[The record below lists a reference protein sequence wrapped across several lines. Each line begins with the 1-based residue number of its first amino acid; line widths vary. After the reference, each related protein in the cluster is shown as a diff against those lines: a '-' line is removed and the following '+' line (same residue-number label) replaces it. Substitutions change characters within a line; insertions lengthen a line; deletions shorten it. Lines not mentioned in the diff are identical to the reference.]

1 MKYGFRRFGTQ
12 ERKRFRYGIRKFSG
26 LGVAS
31 ALLGV
36 GLVSAVPVLADSG
49 IATVRYDYVTTDEL
63 TEAEKQALVSELPK
77 EVTADATYYLV
88 YRKAGSDVLP
98 KTGTV
103 SSLLTGAVGAGLLII
118 AIAVG
123 RKNKKTVRSAMFLTI
138 VGGSLVVTSASAV
151 TVATLAKYSQT
162 RILEVGS
169 SLPDGKITIAGYDF
183 VGYLG
188 DSENVIQPEEKVVL
202 QEDGEKAG
210 ERNEQIT
217 KATSIPSVIEQS
229 TVEKIVV
236 EHAVDE
242 VSTQVEQ
249 ATPPA
254 IDVKE
259 GSANT
264 DSIVEQPAEK
274 PATSEQPTEVVEA
287 EKAYLNKETVTETIK
302 VDEQGQSLTD
312 TTGYVLVSTSN
323 PVKSE
328 RTVDDILQTV
338 YTVTEIYKKAETTLN
353 EVSEFDFATIT
364 SATMSVPTVNEE
376 VISEEIIVSEQQV
389 EESVEVSSS
398 VTTTLGIS
406 VEEGV
411 DSTENGQVSGATAAN
426 IGDSNTNA
434 TDIETGNKTDGN
446 SQSEG
451 VQPSTTPI
459 LPETEK
465 VLKTV
470 EIHTTVRTVR
480 LTEEIPF
487 EVVLK
492 EDTTLPANQ
501 TVVEQEGQMGQRIT
515 VQEIRLVDGVETER
529 NLISENEERAP
540 KNHIIRVGTGSSVIK
555 NDTSVSSSESAST
568 GPTEKNHQVLT
579 EVIDKPSVAEQVTTG
594 VQETYSIEI
603 NEIILDKEVPQEEI
617 VRLVEVDSRYINLAN
632 LSNPNLSQVKI
643 VDIYDSSLQAG
654 TRQLE
659 SIQAAYVTLNI
670 RKKQEGEDNADT
682 TELVYT
688 RELPVITKVY
698 KIGTQAI
705 DRTGK
710 PIEKIAVSGYVY
722 NQEGLAL
729 EENEVR
735 VVLDGKLVDTIKTD
749 VEGYTYT
756 HLVPNKVYT
765 LESGQF
771 KSQVMAISGTD
782 PLVINEQGQF
792 LLGKRIVDE
801 TGRVQLNPQI
811 IYLNDAYYQT
821 LEDNGVSVV
830 LSNEL
835 DVQVGDVIVI
845 PPTKIYETL
854 KAIKVTKVINQN
866 GQATVLYEQPNIFE
880 VIKDIDIDK
889 FEFDLSEAVFIPSD
903 GVKIVKEQQI
913 GNSTLRSIDISHSL
927 DISGELDGTEIE
939 GNLTLS
945 KNSIDSEIKV
955 SQSDIDADLGPF
967 KIGGEVEL
975 TIGGKLSSN
984 SIQFTNI
991 FSSIGHSNID
1001 IGVDGQIAV
1010 TGKLGLFT
1018 DDEMEN
1024 GGLSDSQIEKINEK
1038 LKKLQDRFKIQGSHQ
1053 FKLGKVQFPVLGS
1066 GHVELDLNLEFGIDG
1081 SLTVSVSQEVKTGVK
1096 FWIKDWVPRLENAKL
1111 TREFIFNGLE
1121 VEAEAEIGPSLDVGV
1136 SLFAIDLFSLKPWAG
1151 LGLEASGKL
1160 IGLSNNVDASYATTA
1175 SQLTG
1180 LNTGSLG
1187 VGISGLGYSV
1197 AKDGFEDI
1205 IRNIW
1210 NNLEGEG
1217 RVYAFARLIAELDI
1231 VKEIAKRFPNVYKKL
1246 KDLNIEHEITLIDKQ
1261 KTLSEKWGDT
1271 LDKILATDKL
1281 EKQVKDE
1288 YFISELLN
1296 RVTNPFTF
1304 SSGAGA
1310 WGTGLKLQ
1318 SNGHFEGSFHD
1329 SNYGIQDEKSPN
1341 GQRFYSN
1348 FKGRFTNPEL
1358 IGDNKYKMTLLE
1370 LSYDPVGKVEYKDGV
1385 KLESSYPYGVH
1396 NKDTYDAKEKKEFIL
1411 YLPGAKKSDLEEI
1424 VQLEARNSIIDDTL
1438 VDYILYNVTNKATF
1452 ISRFFDFDG
1461 IRKVIDEAPVGP
1473 LSRTASET
1481 LKEVMDWT
1489 RIPGKQESF
1498 GHIVKYDLDSVID
1511 SFNTYQPT
1519 TYQLQD
1525 ILKELDAISIDK
1537 SLSDYDTSSFI
1548 NLFTEHNIRT
1558 RWIYLTKDKTLLF
1571 AYVGGRGGYIPPI
1584 TIAPQSEWKLKG
1596 DTVIIPTYYMN
1607 GKQRVNMQEFAIK
1620 PNNKDYSG
1628 GKEKSKHY
1636 VDSVRFLDKE
1646 RQDISLKNWVVR
1658 TYLRTMKETRFD
1670 VYDYQVQTRKEDGL
1684 TIFEVRENHSTP
1696 NMQAAGADKNRNP
1709 LVATYRQNANG
1720 ELEKLNPSQN
1730 IWIKVAN
1737 RVNLY

>member
-1 MKYGFRRFGTQ
+1 MKYGFKRFGTQ

-36 GLVSAVPVLADSG
+36 GLVSAVPVLAESG
-49 IATVRYDYVTTDEL
+49 TATVRYDYVTTDEL
-63 TEAEKQALVSELPK
+63 TEAEKQALVGELPK

-88 YRKAGSDVLP
+88 YRKVGSDVLP

-123 RKNKKTVRSAMFLTI
+123 RKNKKVVRSAMFLTI

-188 DSENVIQPEEKVVL
+188 DSENIVQSEEKVVL
-202 QEDGEKAG
+202 QEDREKA
-210 ERNEQIT
+210 EEKNEQVT
-217 KATSIPSVIEQS
+217 KATSLPAVIEQS

-236 EHAVDE
+236 DHPVDAAT
-242 VSTQVEQ
+242 TQVEQ

-254 IDVKE
+254 VDVKE
-259 GSANT
+259 GSVNT
-264 DSIVEQPAEK
+264 DSIVEQPVEK
-274 PATSEQPTEVVEA
+274 PATSEQPTKQDDVAAVKQPTEVVEA
-287 EKAYLNKETVTETIK
+287 EKKVYLNKETVTETIK
-302 VDEQGQSLTD
+302 VDEQGQLLTD
-312 TTGYVLVSTSN
+312 ITGYVLVSTSN

-398 VTTTLGIS
+398 VTTTSGTS

-411 DSTENGQVSGATAAN
+411 DSTENGQVSGATDAN
-426 IGDSNTNA
+426 IGDSNTN
-434 TDIETGNKTDGN
+434 TTGTETDGN

-465 VLKTV
+465 VIKTV

-515 VQEIRLVDGVETER
+515 VQAIRLVDGVETER

-568 GPTEKNHQVLT
+568 GPTENNHQVLT
-579 EVIDKPSVAEQVTTG
+579 EAIDKPSVSEQVTTG
-594 VQETYSIEI
+594 VQETYSIEV
-603 NEIILDKEVPQEEI
+603 NEAILDKEVPQEEI

-792 LLGKRIVDE
+792 LLGKRIADE
-801 TGRVQLNPQI
+801 TGRVQLNSKT
-811 IYLNDAYYQT
+811 IYLADSIYQT
-821 LEDNGVSVV
+821 LEDTGNSAV
-830 LSNEL
+830 LSHVIDL
-835 DVQVGDVIVI
+835 HVGDIVI
-845 PPTKIYETL
+845 IPEARIYETP
-854 KAIKVTKVINQN
+854 KAVRVESYAIVN
-866 GQATVLYEQPNIFE
+866 GQTHIKYSKPNLFDVIRDINVSSLEGNLKDAT
-880 VIKDIDIDK
+880 
-889 FEFDLSEAVFIPSD
+889 FIPAD
-903 GVKIVKEQQI
+903 GVKIVTEHVDGETVTRSFELETTILNYTKNISASTADSEEEVTDDKSDSSDTP
-913 GNSTLRSIDISHSL
+913 NSTKELNDNEKSSDSQAKGKSEF
-927 DISGELDGTEIE
+927 SGKVTFDGSF
-939 GNLTLS
+939 GLL
-945 KNSIDSEIKV
+945 
-955 SQSDIDADLGPF
+955 A
-967 KIGGEVEL
+967 
-975 TIGGKLSSN
+975 
-984 SIQFTNI
+984 
-991 FSSIGHSNID
+991 
-1001 IGVDGQIAV
+1001 
-1010 TGKLGLFT
+1010 TGKLKLENVNIKPLLLMQPKSISFDFT
-1018 DDEMEN
+1018 QGIKLTSNGRINVQVDDDENIEYSYHFGTIPLNLSYGFKIDVPVYLKVRFDGQLVIQVDSEYVVDQLIKFKDLHTKITKSHTFDFNHNVEAEGDLRVGANLIPELKWMDISLVDTDIYSGPGFEFSFN
-1024 GGLSDSQIEKINEK
+1024 HTKKVDTTILSTSVDSSNQSISLNTEGGGLKTEIT
-1038 LKKLQDRFKIQGSHQ
+1038 G
-1053 FKLGKVQFPVLGS
+1053 LGALYGFLDI
-1066 GHVELDLNLEFGIDG
+1066 DLNLKIIKNLKEALDLSEDIPDKLELLRLKERIKKWEFK
-1081 SLTVSVSQEVKTGVK
+1081 VENKKTGV
-1096 FWIKDWVPRLENAKL
+1096 FEVDNIDEN
-1111 TREFIFNGLE
+1111 TY
-1121 VEAEAEIGPSLDVGV
+1121 
-1136 SLFAIDLFSLKPWAG
+1136 
-1151 LGLEASGKL
+1151 
-1160 IGLSNNVDASYATTA
+1160 LSN
-1175 SQLTG
+1175 
-1180 LNTGSLG
+1180 
-1187 VGISGLGYSV
+1187 
-1197 AKDGFEDI
+1197 
-1205 IRNIW
+1205 
-1210 NNLEGEG
+1210 
-1217 RVYAFARLIAELDI
+1217 
-1231 VKEIAKRFPNVYKKL
+1231 
-1246 KDLNIEHEITLIDKQ
+1246 
-1261 KTLSEKWGDT
+1261 
-1271 LDKILATDKL
+1271 ILAH
-1281 EKQVKDE
+1281 
-1288 YFISELLN
+1288 I
-1296 RVTNPFTF
+1296 TNPFTF

-1310 WGTGLKLQ
+1310 WGTGLRLQ

-1358 IGDNKYKMTLLE
+1358 ISDNKYKMTLLE
-1370 LSYDPVGKVEYKDGV
+1370 LSYDPIGKVEYKDGV
-1385 KLESSYPYGVH
+1385 KLESSYPYGLH
-1396 NKDTYDAKEKKEFIL
+1396 DKDTYDAKEKKEFIL

-1461 IRKVIDEAPVGP
+1461 IRKVIDEAPNGFTDA
-1473 LSRTASET
+1473 LSKMTNKTKKAIFTSSS
-1481 LKEVMDWT
+1481 
-1489 RIPGKQESF
+1489 IPGVVSQF
-1498 GHIVKYDLDSVID
+1498 GQIVQYDLDSVID

-1525 ILKELDAISIDK
+1525 VLKELDAISIDK
-1537 SLSDYDTSSFI
+1537 SLSDYDTSSFT
-1548 NLFTEHNIRT
+1548 NLFIEHNIRT
-1558 RWIYLTKDKTLLF
+1558 RWIYLAKDKTLLF
-1571 AYVGGRGGYIPPI
+1571 AYIGGRGGYIPPI
-1584 TIAPQSEWKLKG
+1584 IIAPQTEWKLKG

-1607 GKQRVNMQEFAIK
+1607 GEQRVNMQEFAIK
-1620 PNNKDYSG
+1620 PNNKNYSG

-1646 RQDISLKNWVVR
+1646 RQDRSLKDWVVR

-1670 VYDYQVQTRKEDGL
+1670 IYDYQVQTRKEDGL

>member
-1 MKYGFRRFGTQ
+1 MKYGFRRFDTQ

-49 IATVRYDYVTTDEL
+49 TVTVRYDYVTTDEL

-229 TVEKIVV
+229 TVENIVV

-254 IDVKE
+254 LDVKE

-338 YTVTEIYKKAETTLN
+338 YTVMEIYKKAETTLN

-389 EESVEVSSS
+389 EESVEVSSPA
-398 VTTTLGIS
+398 TTTTGTS
-406 VEEGV
+406 VEEG
-411 DSTENGQVSGATAAN
+411 DGSTENGLVSGTTDAN

-434 TDIETGNKTDGN
+434 AGTETGNETDGN

-451 VQPSTTPI
+451 IQPSTTPI
-459 LPETEK
+459 FPETEK
-465 VLKTV
+465 VIKTV

-487 EVVLK
+487 EVILK
-492 EDTTLPANQ
+492 EDATLPANQ

-555 NDTSVSSSESAST
+555 NDASVSSSESAST
-568 GPTEKNHQVLT
+568 GLAENNHQVLT
-579 EVIDKPSVAEQVTTG
+579 EVIDKPSVSEQVTTG
-594 VQETYSIEI
+594 VQETYSIEV
-603 NEIILDKEVPQEEI
+603 NEAILDKEVPQEEI

-765 LESGQF
+765 FESGQF

-792 LLGKRIVDE
+792 LLGKRIEDE

-821 LEDNGVSVV
+821 LEDNGVSLV

-835 DVQVGDVIVI
+835 DVQVGDVIVV
-845 PPTKIYETL
+845 PPTKIYGTL
-854 KAIKVTKVINQN
+854 KAIKVTKVINQD

-903 GVKIVKEQQI
+903 GVKVIKEQQI
-913 GNSTLRSIDISHSL
+913 GNSTLRSIDISHLL
-927 DISGELDGTEIE
+927 DISGEFDGTDIE

-955 SQSDIDADLGPF
+955 SNSDIDTDLGPF

-991 FSSIGHSNID
+991 FPTIGLSNID
-1001 IGVDGQIAV
+1001 IGVDGKIAV
-1010 TGKLGLFT
+1010 TGKFGLFT
-1018 DDEMEN
+1018 DDDMEN
-1024 GGLSDSQIEKINEK
+1024 GKLSDSQIEKINAK
-1038 LKKLQDRFKIQGSHQ
+1038 LKKLQDRFKIQGSRQ

-1066 GHVELDLNLEFGIDG
+1066 GLVELDLNLEFGIDG
-1081 SLTVSVSQEVKTGVK
+1081 SLTVSVSQEVETGVK

-1136 SLFAIDLFSLKPWAG
+1136 SLFTIDLFSLKPWAG

-1160 IGLSNNVDASYATTA
+1160 IGLSNYVDASYATTA

-1231 VKEIAKRFPNVYKKL
+1231 VKEIAKRFPNVDKKL
-1246 KDLNIEHEITLIDKQ
+1246 KDLNIEHEITLIDIQ

-1318 SNGHFEGSFHD
+1318 SNGHFEGSFRD

-1358 IGDNKYKMTLLE
+1358 IGNNKYKMTLLE

-1473 LSRTASET
+1473 LSRTASKT
-1481 LKEVMDWT
+1481 LQEVMDWT

-1548 NLFTEHNIRT
+1548 NLFTEHKIRT

-1584 TIAPQSEWKLKG
+1584 IIAPQSEWKLKG

-1607 GKQRVNMQEFAIK
+1607 GEQRVNMQEFAIK
-1620 PNNKDYSG
+1620 PNDKNYSG

-1636 VDSVRFLDKE
+1636 VDSARFLDKE
-1646 RQDISLKNWVVR
+1646 RQDRSLKNWVVR

>member
-49 IATVRYDYVTTDEL
+49 TATVRYDYVTTDEL

-103 SSLLTGAVGAGLLII
+103 SPLLTGAVGAGLLII

-138 VGGSLVVTSASAV
+138 VGGSLVVTSVSAV

-210 ERNEQIT
+210 ERNEQIA

-254 IDVKE
+254 LDVKE

-364 SATMSVPTVNEE
+364 TATMSVPTVNEE

-389 EESVEVSSS
+389 EESVEVSSPA
-398 VTTTLGIS
+398 TTTTGTS
-406 VEEGV
+406 VEEG
-411 DSTENGQVSGATAAN
+411 DGSTENELVSGTTDAN

-434 TDIETGNKTDGN
+434 AGTETGNETDGN

-451 VQPSTTPI
+451 IQPSTTPI
-459 LPETEK
+459 FPETEK
-465 VLKTV
+465 VIKTV
-470 EIHTTVRTVR
+470 EIRTTVRTVR
-480 LTEEIPF
+480 STEEIPF
-487 EVVLK
+487 EVILK
-492 EDTTLPANQ
+492 EDATLPANQ

-555 NDTSVSSSESAST
+555 NDASVSSSESAST
-568 GPTEKNHQVLT
+568 GPAENNHQVLT
-579 EVIDKPSVAEQVTTG
+579 EVIDKPSVSEQVTTG
-594 VQETYSIEI
+594 VQETYSIEV
-603 NEIILDKEVPQEEI
+603 NKAILDKEVPQEEI

-632 LSNPNLSQVKI
+632 LSNSNLSQVKI
-643 VDIYDSSLQAG
+643 VDIYDSNLQAG

-765 LESGQF
+765 FESGQF

-792 LLGKRIVDE
+792 LLGKRIEDE
-801 TGRVQLNPQI
+801 TGRVQLSSKTV
-811 IYLNDAYYQT
+811 YLADTIYQT
-821 LEDNGVSVV
+821 LEDTGNSAV
-830 LSNEL
+830 LSHAIDL
-835 DVQVGDVIVI
+835 HVGDIVI
-845 PPTKIYETL
+845 IPEAKIYETP
-854 KAIKVTKVINQN
+854 KAVRVESYAVVN
-866 GQATVLYEQPNIFE
+866 GQTHIQYSKPNLFDVIRDINVSSLEGNLKDAT
-880 VIKDIDIDK
+880 
-889 FEFDLSEAVFIPSD
+889 FIPAD
-903 GVKIVKEQQI
+903 GVKIVTEHVDGDTVTRSFELEILNYTKNISASTADSEEEVTDDRSDSSDTP
-913 GNSTLRSIDISHSL
+913 NSTKELNDNEKSSDSQAKGKSEFSGKVTFDGSFSL
-927 DISGELDGTEIE
+927 L
-939 GNLTLS
+939 
-945 KNSIDSEIKV
+945 
-955 SQSDIDADLGPF
+955 A
-967 KIGGEVEL
+967 
-975 TIGGKLSSN
+975 
-984 SIQFTNI
+984 
-991 FSSIGHSNID
+991 
-1001 IGVDGQIAV
+1001 
-1010 TGKLGLFT
+1010 TGKLKLENVNIKPLLLMQPKSISFDFT
-1018 DDEMEN
+1018 QGIKLTSNGRINVQVDDDENIEYSYHFGTIPLKLSYGFKIDVPVYLKVRFDGQLVIQVDSEYVVDQLIKFKDLQTKITKWHTFDFN
-1024 GGLSDSQIEKINEK
+1024 HNVEAEGDLRVGANLIPELKLLDFSLVDTDIYSGPGFEFSFNHTKKVDTTILSTSVDSSNQSISLNTEGGGLKTETT
-1038 LKKLQDRFKIQGSHQ
+1038 G
-1053 FKLGKVQFPVLGS
+1053 LGALYGFLDI
-1066 GHVELDLNLEFGIDG
+1066 DLNLNI
-1081 SLTVSVSQEVKTGVK
+1081 
-1096 FWIKDWVPRLENAKL
+1096 IKYFK
-1111 TREFIFNGLE
+1111 
-1121 VEAEAEIGPSLDVGV
+1121 EALD
-1136 SLFAIDLFSLKPWAG
+1136 
-1151 LGLEASGKL
+1151 
-1160 IGLSNNVDASYATTA
+1160 LS
-1175 SQLTG
+1175 
-1180 LNTGSLG
+1180 
-1187 VGISGLGYSV
+1187 
-1197 AKDGFEDI
+1197 EDI
-1205 IRNIW
+1205 
-1210 NNLEGEG
+1210 
-1217 RVYAFARLIAELDI
+1217 
-1231 VKEIAKRFPNVYKKL
+1231 P
-1246 KDLNIEHEITLIDKQ
+1246 
-1261 KTLSEKWGDT
+1261 
-1271 LDKILATDKL
+1271 DKL
-1281 EKQVKDE
+1281 ELLRLKKRIKQWEFKVGNKKAGVFEIDNIDE
-1288 YFISELLN
+1288 NTYLSNILA
-1296 RVTNPFTF
+1296 RITNPFTF

-1329 SNYGIQDEKSPN
+1329 SNYGVQDEKSPN

-1358 IGDNKYKMTLLE
+1358 IGNNKYKMTLLE

-1473 LSRTASET
+1473 LSRTASKT

-1525 ILKELDAISIDK
+1525 VLKELDAISIDK
-1537 SLSDYDTSSFI
+1537 SLSDYDTSSFT

-1607 GKQRVNMQEFAIK
+1607 GEQRVNMQEFAIK
-1620 PNNKDYSG
+1620 PNNKNYSG
-1628 GKEKSKHY
+1628 GKEKSEHY

-1646 RQDISLKNWVVR
+1646 RQDLSLKNWVVR
-1658 TYLRTMKETRFD
+1658 TYLRTENETRFD
-1670 VYDYQVQTRKEDGL
+1670 VYDYQVQTRNEDGM
-1684 TIFEVRENHSTP
+1684 TIFEVRANHSTP
-1696 NMQAAGADKNRNP
+1696 NMQAAGADKNINP

-1720 ELEKLNPSQN
+1720 ELEKLIPSQN
-1730 IWIKVAN
+1730 DWIKVAN
-1737 RVNLY
+1737 RANLY

>member
-1 MKYGFRRFGTQ
+1 MKYGFKRFGIQ

-36 GLVSAVPVLADSG
+36 GLVSAVPVLAESG
-49 IATVRYDYVTTDEL
+49 TATVRYDYVTTDEL

-123 RKNKKTVRSAMFLTI
+123 RKNKKAVRSAMFLTI

-188 DSENVIQPEEKVVL
+188 DSENIVQPEEKVVL
-202 QEDGEKAG
+202 QEDREKA
-210 ERNEQIT
+210 EEKNEQ
-217 KATSIPSVIEQS
+217 V
-229 TVEKIVV
+229 
-236 EHAVDE
+236 
-242 VSTQVEQ
+242 
-249 ATPPA
+249 TPPTVD
-254 IDVKE
+254 IKE
-259 GSANT
+259 SPVNT
-264 DSIVEQPAEK
+264 DSIVEQPAKE
-274 PATSEQPTEVVEA
+274 PATSEQPTKQDDVVAVEQPTEVAEA
-287 EKAYLNKETVTETIK
+287 EKTYLNKETVTETIK
-302 VDEQGQSLTD
+302 VDEQGQLLTD
-312 TTGYVLVSTSN
+312 ITGYVLVSTSN

-328 RTVDDILQTV
+328 RTVDDILQTI

-398 VTTTLGIS
+398 VTTTSGIS

-411 DSTENGQVSGATAAN
+411 DSTENGQVSGATATN
-426 IGDSNTNA
+426 IGDSNTDA

-470 EIHTTVRTVR
+470 EIYTTVRTVR

-555 NDTSVSSSESAST
+555 NDASVSSSESAST
-568 GPTEKNHQVLT
+568 GPAENNHQVLT
-579 EVIDKPSVAEQVTTG
+579 EVIDKPSVSEQVTTG

-603 NEIILDKEVPQEEI
+603 NEIILDKEVPKEEI

-632 LSNPNLSQVKI
+632 FSNPNLSQVKI

-705 DRTGK
+705 DRAGK

-735 VVLDGKLVDTIKTD
+735 VVLEGKLVDTIKTD

-765 LESGQF
+765 FESGQF

-801 TGRVQLNPQI
+801 TGRVQLNSKTV
-811 IYLNDAYYQT
+811 YLADSIYQT
-821 LEDNGVSVV
+821 LEDTGNSAV
-830 LSNEL
+830 LSHVIDL
-835 DVQVGDVIVI
+835 HVGDIVI
-845 PPTKIYETL
+845 IPEARIYETP
-854 KAIKVTKVINQN
+854 KAVRVESYAIVN
-866 GQATVLYEQPNIFE
+866 GQTHIKYSKPNLFDVIRDINVSSLEGNLKDAT
-880 VIKDIDIDK
+880 
-889 FEFDLSEAVFIPSD
+889 FIPAD
-903 GVKIVKEQQI
+903 GVKIVTERVDGETVTRSLEI
-913 GNSTLRSIDISHSL
+913 NTNSKLFKKPISKKLFESK
-927 DISGELDGTEIE
+927 DKNIEVSAE
-939 GNLTLS
+939 GNLEFTVAGKIKS
-945 KNSIDSEIKV
+945 DSISFNSWF
-955 SQSDIDADLGPF
+955 P
-967 KIGGEVEL
+967 
-975 TIGGKLSSN
+975 
-984 SIQFTNI
+984 
-991 FSSIGHSNID
+991 NID
-1001 IGVDGQIAV
+1001 LANFHFSKELETKFTGNVGFKGTAEARVPLGFLYVPIATGINAYFDLSIRTTIEGTLKLEV
-1010 TGKLGLFT
+1010 TNTFIVKDEIRLKNWYPTFT
-1018 DDEMEN
+1018 KDQE
-1024 GGLSDSQIEKINEK
+1024 
-1038 LKKLQDRFKIQGSHQ
+1038 H
-1053 FKLGKVQFPVLGS
+1053 
-1066 GHVELDLNLEFGIDG
+1066 DLNID
-1081 SLTVSVSQEVKTGVK
+1081 VS
-1096 FWIKDWVPRLENAKL
+1096 
-1111 TREFIFNGLE
+1111 
-1121 VEAEAEIGPSLDVGV
+1121 
-1136 SLFAIDLFSLKPWAG
+1136 
-1151 LGLEASGKL
+1151 
-1160 IGLSNNVDASYATTA
+1160 
-1175 SQLTG
+1175 
-1180 LNTGSLG
+1180 
-1187 VGISGLGYSV
+1187 
-1197 AKDGFEDI
+1197 
-1205 IRNIW
+1205 
-1210 NNLEGEG
+1210 LEGELKKG
-1217 RVYAFARLIAELDI
+1217 PNLSVTPQILGIDTVTAHLHTGIAKGLKTYLADI
-1231 VKEIAKRFPNVYKKL
+1231 VNEKEKKIDYTNLSASKNQKITTTKKEPDENLFLFIDLDFELTFLKDMIESLENSSLGDQSIDELKEIQTEYELLKL
-1246 KDLNIEHEITLIDKQ
+1246 KFTQEGIDLGFGEDGEDYEGSVKWSKNEEDTTETINVIENDSNSL
-1261 KTLSEKWGDT
+1261 L
-1271 LDKILATDKL
+1271 LDRI
-1281 EKQVKDE
+1281 
-1288 YFISELLN
+1288 
-1296 RVTNPFTF
+1296 TNPFTF

-1329 SNYGIQDEKSPN
+1329 SNYGVQDEKSPN

-1358 IGDNKYKMTLLE
+1358 IGNNKYKMTLLE

-1473 LSRTASET
+1473 LSRTASKT
-1481 LKEVMDWT
+1481 LKQVMDWT

-1498 GHIVKYDLDSVID
+1498 GQIVQYDLDSVID
-1511 SFNTYQPT
+1511 SYNTYQPT

-1525 ILKELDAISIDK
+1525 VLIELDAISIDK
-1537 SLSDYDTSSFI
+1537 SLSDYDRSSFI

-1571 AYVGGRGGYIPPI
+1571 AYVGGRGGAFPPI
-1584 TIAPQSEWKLKG
+1584 TIAPQSEWKLKE
-1596 DTVIIPTYYMN
+1596 DSVIILTYNMN
-1607 GKQRVNMQEFAIK
+1607 GDKRTNMQEFVIK
-1620 PNNKDYSG
+1620 LNNKDYSG

-1636 VDSVRFLDKE
+1636 VDSVRFVDKE
-1646 RQDISLKNWVVR
+1646 RQDLSLKNWVVR
-1658 TYLRTMKETRFD
+1658 TYLRIEKETRFD

-1696 NMQAAGADKNRNP
+1696 NMQAAGVDKNRNQ
-1709 LVATYRQNANG
+1709 LVATYRQNDSG
-1720 ELEKLNPSQN
+1720 ELEKLIPSQN
-1730 IWIKVAN
+1730 DWIKVAN
-1737 RVNLY
+1737 RANLY

>member
-49 IATVRYDYVTTDEL
+49 TATVRYDYVTTDEL

-169 SLPDGKITIAGYDF
+169 NLPDGKITIAGYDF

-259 GSANT
+259 DSANT

-389 EESVEVSSS
+389 EESVEVSSPA
-398 VTTTLGIS
+398 TTTTGTS
-406 VEEGV
+406 VEEG
-411 DSTENGQVSGATAAN
+411 DGSTENELVSGTTDAN

-434 TDIETGNKTDGN
+434 AGTETGNETDGN

-451 VQPSTTPI
+451 IQPSTTPI
-459 LPETEK
+459 FPETEK
-465 VLKTV
+465 VIKTV

-480 LTEEIPF
+480 LMEEIPF
-487 EVVLK
+487 EVILK
-492 EDTTLPANQ
+492 EDATLPANQ

-555 NDTSVSSSESAST
+555 NDASVSSSESAST
-568 GPTEKNHQVLT
+568 GLAENNHQVLT
-579 EVIDKPSVAEQVTTG
+579 EVIDKPSVSEQVTTG
-594 VQETYSIEI
+594 VQETYSIEV
-603 NEIILDKEVPQEEI
+603 NEAILDKEVPEEEI

-765 LESGQF
+765 FESGQF

-792 LLGKRIVDE
+792 LLGKRIEDE
-801 TGRVQLNPQI
+801 TGRVQLNSKTV
-811 IYLNDAYYQT
+811 YLADSIYQT
-821 LEDNGVSVV
+821 LEDTGNSAV
-830 LSNEL
+830 LSHAIDL
-835 DVQVGDVIVI
+835 HVGDIVI
-845 PPTKIYETL
+845 IPEAKIYETP
-854 KAIKVTKVINQN
+854 KAVRVESYAVVN
-866 GQATVLYEQPNIFE
+866 GQTHIQYSKPNLFDVIRDINVSSLEGNLKDAT
-880 VIKDIDIDK
+880 
-889 FEFDLSEAVFIPSD
+889 FIPAD
-903 GVKIVKEQQI
+903 GVKIVTEHVDGEIVTRSFELETTILNYTKNISASTADSEEEVTDDKSDSSDTP
-913 GNSTLRSIDISHSL
+913 NSTKELNDNEKSSDSQAKGKSEF
-927 DISGELDGTEIE
+927 SGKVTFDGSF
-939 GNLTLS
+939 GLL
-945 KNSIDSEIKV
+945 
-955 SQSDIDADLGPF
+955 A
-967 KIGGEVEL
+967 
-975 TIGGKLSSN
+975 
-984 SIQFTNI
+984 
-991 FSSIGHSNID
+991 
-1001 IGVDGQIAV
+1001 
-1010 TGKLGLFT
+1010 TGKLKLENVNIKPLLLMQPKSISFDFT
-1018 DDEMEN
+1018 QGIKLTSNGRINVQVDDDENIEYSYQFGTIPLNLSYGFKIDVPVYLKVRFDGQLVIQVDSEYVVDQLIKFKDLHTKITKSHTFDFNHNVEAEGDLRVGANLIPELKWMDISLVDTDIYSGPGFEFSFN
-1024 GGLSDSQIEKINEK
+1024 HTKKVDTTILSTSVDSSNQSISLNTEGGGLKTETT
-1038 LKKLQDRFKIQGSHQ
+1038 G
-1053 FKLGKVQFPVLGS
+1053 LGALYGFLDI
-1066 GHVELDLNLEFGIDG
+1066 DLNLKI
-1081 SLTVSVSQEVKTGVK
+1081 
-1096 FWIKDWVPRLENAKL
+1096 IKNLK
-1111 TREFIFNGLE
+1111 
-1121 VEAEAEIGPSLDVGV
+1121 EALD
-1136 SLFAIDLFSLKPWAG
+1136 
-1151 LGLEASGKL
+1151 
-1160 IGLSNNVDASYATTA
+1160 LS
-1175 SQLTG
+1175 
-1180 LNTGSLG
+1180 
-1187 VGISGLGYSV
+1187 
-1197 AKDGFEDI
+1197 EDI
-1205 IRNIW
+1205 
-1210 NNLEGEG
+1210 
-1217 RVYAFARLIAELDI
+1217 
-1231 VKEIAKRFPNVYKKL
+1231 P
-1246 KDLNIEHEITLIDKQ
+1246 
-1261 KTLSEKWGDT
+1261 
-1271 LDKILATDKL
+1271 DKL
-1281 EKQVKDE
+1281 ELLRLKKRIKQWEFKVGNKKAGVFEIDNIDE
-1288 YFISELLN
+1288 NTYLSNILA
-1296 RVTNPFTF
+1296 RITNPFTF

-1329 SNYGIQDEKSPN
+1329 SNYGVQDEKSPN

-1358 IGDNKYKMTLLE
+1358 IGNNKYKMTLLE

-1396 NKDTYDAKEKKEFIL
+1396 NKDTYDTKEKKEFIL

-1438 VDYILYNVTNKATF
+1438 VDYILYNVTDKATF

-1461 IRKVIDEAPVGP
+1461 IRKVIDEAPVDV
-1473 LSRTASET
+1473 LSLSSSKTFK
-1481 LKEVMDWT
+1481 LVMDWT

-1498 GHIVKYDLDSVID
+1498 GQIVKYDLDSVID

-1525 ILKELDAISIDK
+1525 VLKELDAISIDK
-1537 SLSDYDTSSFI
+1537 SLSDYDTSSFT
-1548 NLFTEHNIRT
+1548 NLFTEYNIRT
-1558 RWIYLTKDKTLLF
+1558 SWIYLAKDKTLLF

-1584 TIAPQSEWKLKG
+1584 IIAPQSEWKLKG

-1607 GKQRVNMQEFAIK
+1607 GEQRVNMQEFAIK
-1620 PNNKDYSG
+1620 PNNKNYSG

-1646 RQDISLKNWVVR
+1646 LQDRHLKNWVVR

-1670 VYDYQVQTRKEDGL
+1670 VYDYQVQTRKENGV

-1696 NMQAAGADKNRNP
+1696 NMQAAGVDKNRNP

>member
-1 MKYGFRRFGTQ
+1 MKYGFKRFGTQ

-36 GLVSAVPVLADSG
+36 GLVSAVPVLAESG
-49 IATVRYDYVTTDEL
+49 TATVRYDYVTTDEL
-63 TEAEKQALVSELPK
+63 TEAEKQALVGELPK

-88 YRKAGSDVLP
+88 YRKASSDVLP

-123 RKNKKTVRSAMFLTI
+123 RKNKKAVRSAMFLTI

-188 DSENVIQPEEKVVL
+188 DSENIVQSEEKVVL
-202 QEDGEKAG
+202 QEDREKAK
-210 ERNEQIT
+210 EKNEQIT
-217 KATSIPSVIEQS
+217 KATSLPAVIEQS

-236 EHAVDE
+236 DRPVDE
-242 VSTQVEQ
+242 ATTQVEQ
-249 ATPPA
+249 ATPP
-254 IDVKE
+254 IVDVKE
-259 GSANT
+259 GSVNT
-264 DSIVEQPAEK
+264 DSIVEQPVEK
-274 PATSEQPTEVVEA
+274 PATSEQPTEVAEV

-302 VDEQGQSLTD
+302 VDEQGQLLTD
-312 TTGYVLVSTSN
+312 ITGYVLVSTSN

-398 VTTTLGIS
+398 VTTTSGTS

-411 DSTENGQVSGATAAN
+411 DSTENGLVSGATDAN
-426 IGDSNTNA
+426 IGDSNTN
-434 TDIETGNKTDGN
+434 TTGTETDGN
-446 SQSEG
+446 SQSDG

-465 VLKTV
+465 VIKTV

-487 EVVLK
+487 EVILK

-568 GPTEKNHQVLT
+568 GPTENNHQVLT
-579 EVIDKPSVAEQVTTG
+579 EAIDKPSVSEQVTTG

-603 NEIILDKEVPQEEI
+603 NEIILDKEVPEEE
-617 VRLVEVDSRYINLAN
+617 VTRLVEVDSRYINLAN

-643 VDIYDSSLQAG
+643 VDIYDPSLQAG

-705 DRTGK
+705 DRAGK

-792 LLGKRIVDE
+792 LLGKRIADE

-903 GVKIVKEQQI
+903 GVKVIKEQQI

-927 DISGELDGTEIE
+927 DISGEFDGTDIE

-955 SQSDIDADLGPF
+955 SQSDIDTDLGPF
-967 KIGGEVEL
+967 KIEGEVEL
-975 TIGGKLSSN
+975 TIDGKLSSN

-991 FSSIGHSNID
+991 FPSIGRSNID
-1001 IGVDGQIAV
+1001 IGVDGKIAV
-1010 TGKLGLFT
+1010 TGKFGLFT
-1018 DDEMEN
+1018 DDKMEN
-1024 GGLSDSQIEKINEK
+1024 GKLSDSQIEKINEK
-1038 LKKLQDRFKIQGSHQ
+1038 LKKLQDRFKIQGSRQ

-1136 SLFAIDLFSLKPWAG
+1136 SLFTIDLFSLKPWAG

-1160 IGLSNNVDASYATTA
+1160 IGLSNYVDASYATTA

-1217 RVYAFARLIAELDI
+1217 RVYAFARLIAELDF
-1231 VKEIAKRFPNVYKKL
+1231 VKEIAKLFPNVDKKL
-1246 KDLNIEHEITLIDKQ
+1246 KDLNIKHEITLIDIK

-1310 WGTGLKLQ
+1310 WGTGLRLQ

-1358 IGDNKYKMTLLE
+1358 ISDNKYKMTLLE
-1370 LSYDPVGKVEYKDGV
+1370 LSYDPIGKVEYKDGV
-1385 KLESSYPYGVH
+1385 KLESSYPYGLH
-1396 NKDTYDAKEKKEFIL
+1396 DKDTYDAKEKKEFIL

-1461 IRKVIDEAPVGP
+1461 IRKVIDEAPNGFTDA
-1473 LSRTASET
+1473 LSKMTNKTKKAIFTSSS
-1481 LKEVMDWT
+1481 
-1489 RIPGKQESF
+1489 IPGVVSQF
-1498 GHIVKYDLDSVID
+1498 GQIVQYDLDSVID

-1525 ILKELDAISIDK
+1525 VLKELDAISIDK
-1537 SLSDYDTSSFI
+1537 SLSDYDTSSFT
-1548 NLFTEHNIRT
+1548 NLFIEHNIRT
-1558 RWIYLTKDKTLLF
+1558 RWIYLAKDKTLLF
-1571 AYVGGRGGYIPPI
+1571 AYIGGRGGYIPPI
-1584 TIAPQSEWKLKG
+1584 IIAPQTEWKLKG

-1607 GKQRVNMQEFAIK
+1607 GEQRVNMQEFAIK
-1620 PNNKDYSG
+1620 PNNKNYSG

-1646 RQDISLKNWVVR
+1646 RQDRSLKDWVVR

>member
-1 MKYGFRRFGTQ
+1 MKYGFKRFGTQ
-12 ERKRFRYGIRKFSG
+12 ERKRFQYGIRKFSG

-36 GLVSAVPVLADSG
+36 GLVSAVPVLAESG
-49 IATVRYDYVTTDEL
+49 TATVRYDYVTTDEL

-123 RKNKKTVRSAMFLTI
+123 RKNKKAIRSAMFLTI

-188 DSENVIQPEEKVVL
+188 DSENIVQSEEKVVL
-202 QEDGEKAG
+202 QEDREKA
-210 ERNEQIT
+210 EEKNEQVT
-217 KATSIPSVIEQS
+217 KATSLPAVIEQS

-236 EHAVDE
+236 DHPVDE
-242 VSTQVEQ
+242 ATTQVEQ

-254 IDVKE
+254 VDVKE
-259 GSANT
+259 GSVNT

-274 PATSEQPTEVVEA
+274 PATSEQPTKQDDVVAVEQPTEVAEA
-287 EKAYLNKETVTETIK
+287 EKTYLNKETVTETIK
-302 VDEQGQSLTD
+302 VDEQGQLLTD
-312 TTGYVLVSTSN
+312 ITGYVLVSTSN

-328 RTVDDILQTV
+328 RTVDNILQTV

-434 TDIETGNKTDGN
+434 TDVETGNKTDGN

-792 LLGKRIVDE
+792 LLGKRIADE

-903 GVKIVKEQQI
+903 GVKVVNRSES
-913 GNSTLRSIDISHSL
+913 NESTLRTIEISREVVLSK
-927 DISGELDGTEIE
+927 EIE
-939 GNLTLS
+939 KLKG
-945 KNSIDSEIKV
+945 
-955 SQSDIDADLGPF
+955 
-967 KIGGEVEL
+967 KIELEV
-975 TIGGKLSSN
+975 GGKFTSKAISLNSWFPTVDIANLDLEFEKNIKLSGGLTFGN
-984 SIQFTNI
+984 EK
-991 FSSIGHSNID
+991 
-1001 IGVDGQIAV
+1001 
-1010 TGKLGLFT
+1010 TGKLKDLGT
-1018 DDEMEN
+1018 VT
-1024 GGLSDSQIEKINEK
+1024 IE
-1038 LKKLQDRFKIQGSHQ
+1038 
-1053 FKLGKVQFPVLGS
+1053 LGKLELPIATGVGSVEIPLFIEYSIDGSISITVGYELQNKVKFEMQNWIPKFNKPESSGKPSLG
-1066 GHVELDLNLEFGIDG
+1066 NLEF
-1081 SLTVSVSQEVKTGVK
+1081 
-1096 FWIKDWVPRLENAKL
+1096 
-1111 TREFIFNGLE
+1111 
-1121 VEAEAEIGPSLDVGV
+1121 EATLQVGPSMDITAEILQ
-1136 SLFAIDLFSLKPWAG
+1136 IDILSLKPWGG
-1151 LGLEASGKL
+1151 LG
-1160 IGLSNNVDASYATTA
+1160 I
-1175 SQLTG
+1175 
-1180 LNTGSLG
+1180 
-1187 VGISGLGYSV
+1187 
-1197 AKDGFEDI
+1197 
-1205 IRNIW
+1205 
-1210 NNLEGEG
+1210 EGEG
-1217 RVYAFARLIAELDI
+1217 RIKLGDVIEDISDKEVLKSIWNDIEGQLFSLYRFINIGAEIDVIKALEEKFPWVAERLRKLELESEVTLLDI
-1231 VKEIAKRFPNVYKKL
+1231 RDIFLTYSKETTATAESDSKN
-1246 KDLNIEHEITLIDKQ
+1246 
-1261 KTLSEKWGDT
+1261 KTEN
-1271 LDKILATDKL
+1271 LDKTPIVTGND
-1281 EKQVKDE
+1281 
-1288 YFISELLN
+1288 LLLD
-1296 RVTNPFTF
+1296 RITNPFTF

-1358 IGDNKYKMTLLE
+1358 ISDNKYKMTLLE
-1370 LSYDPVGKVEYKDGV
+1370 LSYDPIGKVEYKDGV

-1438 VDYILYNVTNKATF
+1438 VDYILYNVTDKATF

-1461 IRKVIDEAPVGP
+1461 IRKVIDEAPNGFTDA
-1473 LSRTASET
+1473 LSKMTNKTKKAIFTSSS
-1481 LKEVMDWT
+1481 
-1489 RIPGKQESF
+1489 IPGVVSQF
-1498 GHIVKYDLDSVID
+1498 GQIVQYDLDSVID

-1525 ILKELDAISIDK
+1525 VLKELDAISIDK

-1558 RWIYLTKDKTLLF
+1558 RWIYLEKDKTLLF
-1571 AYVGGRGGYIPPI
+1571 AYVGGRGGSIPPVI
-1584 TIAPQSEWKLKG
+1584 IAPQSEWKLKG

-1607 GKQRVNMQEFAIK
+1607 GEQRVNMQEFAIK
-1620 PNNKDYSG
+1620 PNNKNYSG

-1646 RQDISLKNWVVR
+1646 LQDRYLKNWVVR
-1658 TYLRTMKETRFD
+1658 TYLRTEKETRFD

-1684 TIFEVRENHSTP
+1684 TIFEVRANHSTP
-1696 NMQAAGADKNRNP
+1696 NMQAAGADKNINS
-1709 LVATYRQNANG
+1709 LVATYRQNAIG
-1720 ELEKLNPSQN
+1720 ELEKLIPSKN
-1730 IWIKVAN
+1730 NWMKVAN

>member
-49 IATVRYDYVTTDEL
+49 TATVRYDYVTTDEL

-188 DSENVIQPEEKVVL
+188 DSENVFQPEEKVVL

-259 GSANT
+259 DSANT

-389 EESVEVSSS
+389 EESVEVSSPA
-398 VTTTLGIS
+398 TTTTGTS
-406 VEEGV
+406 VEEG
-411 DSTENGQVSGATAAN
+411 DGSTENELVSGTTDAN

-434 TDIETGNKTDGN
+434 AGTETGNETDGN

-451 VQPSTTPI
+451 IQPSTTPI
-459 LPETEK
+459 FPETEK
-465 VLKTV
+465 VIKTV

-487 EVVLK
+487 EVILK
-492 EDTTLPANQ
+492 EDATLPANQ

-555 NDTSVSSSESAST
+555 NDASVSSSESAST
-568 GPTEKNHQVLT
+568 GLAENNHQVLT
-579 EVIDKPSVAEQVTTG
+579 EVIDKPSVSEQVTTG
-594 VQETYSIEI
+594 VQETYSIEV
-603 NEIILDKEVPQEEI
+603 NEAILDKEVPQEEI

-710 PIEKIAVSGYVY
+710 PIEKLAVSGYVY

-765 LESGQF
+765 FESGQF

-792 LLGKRIVDE
+792 LLGKRIEDE

-821 LEDNGVSVV
+821 LEDNGVSLV

-835 DVQVGDVIVI
+835 DVQVGDVIVV
-845 PPTKIYETL
+845 PPTKIYGTL
-854 KAIKVTKVINQN
+854 KAIKVTKVINQD

-903 GVKIVKEQQI
+903 GVKVVNRSES
-913 GNSTLRSIDISHSL
+913 NESTLRTIEISREVVLSK
-927 DISGELDGTEIE
+927 EIE
-939 GNLTLS
+939 KLKG
-945 KNSIDSEIKV
+945 
-955 SQSDIDADLGPF
+955 
-967 KIGGEVEL
+967 KIELEV
-975 TIGGKLSSN
+975 GGKFTSKAISLNSWFPTVDIANLDLEFEKNIKLSGGLTFGN
-984 SIQFTNI
+984 EK
-991 FSSIGHSNID
+991 
-1001 IGVDGQIAV
+1001 
-1010 TGKLGLFT
+1010 TGKLKDLGT
-1018 DDEMEN
+1018 VT
-1024 GGLSDSQIEKINEK
+1024 IE
-1038 LKKLQDRFKIQGSHQ
+1038 
-1053 FKLGKVQFPVLGS
+1053 LGKLELPIATGVGSVEIPLFIEYSIDGSISITVGYELQNKVKFEMQNWIPKFNKPESSGKPSLG
-1066 GHVELDLNLEFGIDG
+1066 NLEF
-1081 SLTVSVSQEVKTGVK
+1081 
-1096 FWIKDWVPRLENAKL
+1096 
-1111 TREFIFNGLE
+1111 
-1121 VEAEAEIGPSLDVGV
+1121 EATLQVGPSMDITAEILQ
-1136 SLFAIDLFSLKPWAG
+1136 IDILSLKPWGG
-1151 LGLEASGKL
+1151 LG
-1160 IGLSNNVDASYATTA
+1160 I
-1175 SQLTG
+1175 
-1180 LNTGSLG
+1180 
-1187 VGISGLGYSV
+1187 
-1197 AKDGFEDI
+1197 
-1205 IRNIW
+1205 
-1210 NNLEGEG
+1210 EGEG
-1217 RVYAFARLIAELDI
+1217 RIKLGDLIEDISDKEVLKSIWNDIEGQLFSLYRFINIGAEIDVIKALEEKFPWVAEKLRKLELESEVTLLDI
-1231 VKEIAKRFPNVYKKL
+1231 RDVFLTYSKETTAAAESDSKNKADNVDKTPIVTGN
-1246 KDLNIEHEITLIDKQ
+1246 DLL
-1261 KTLSEKWGDT
+1261 
-1271 LDKILATDKL
+1271 LDRI
-1281 EKQVKDE
+1281 
-1288 YFISELLN
+1288 
-1296 RVTNPFTF
+1296 TNPFTF

-1358 IGDNKYKMTLLE
+1358 IGNNKYKMTLLE

-1438 VDYILYNVTNKATF
+1438 VDYILYNVTDKATF

-1461 IRKVIDEAPVGP
+1461 IRKVIDEAPVDV
-1473 LSRTASET
+1473 LSLSSSKTFK
-1481 LKEVMDWT
+1481 LVMDWT

-1498 GHIVKYDLDSVID
+1498 GQIVKYDLDSVID

-1525 ILKELDAISIDK
+1525 VLKELDVISIDK
-1537 SLSDYDTSSFI
+1537 SLSDYDTSSFT
-1548 NLFTEHNIRT
+1548 NLFTEYNIRT
-1558 RWIYLTKDKTLLF
+1558 SWIYLAKDKTLLF

-1584 TIAPQSEWKLKG
+1584 IIAPQSEWKLKG

-1607 GKQRVNMQEFAIK
+1607 GEQRVNMQEFAIK
-1620 PNNKDYSG
+1620 PNNKNYSG

-1646 RQDISLKNWVVR
+1646 LQDRHLKNWVVR

-1696 NMQAAGADKNRNP
+1696 NMQAAGVDKNRNP